1 MLSLELVKKEEA
13 IVTLQQKLSKEVGV
27 AQMQGLLLER

>member
-1 MLSLELVKKEEA
+1 MLALELVKKEEA

-27 AQMQGLLLER
+27 ARLQDMLLES

>member
-1 MLSLELVKKEEA
+1 MLALELVKKEEA

-27 AQMQGLLLER
+27 AQCKTC